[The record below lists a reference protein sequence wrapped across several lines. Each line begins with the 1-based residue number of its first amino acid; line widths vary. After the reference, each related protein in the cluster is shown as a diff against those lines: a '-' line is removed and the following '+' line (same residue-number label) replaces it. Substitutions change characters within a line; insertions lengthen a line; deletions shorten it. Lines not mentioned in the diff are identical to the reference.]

1 MPPITIDTTLL
12 KGRHVYLEFL
22 QPAHREE
29 LRTLARDERVWEF
42 TKTLLMGE
50 RFDPMFDAYLDTAL
64 DPAAMNGQQAFVI
77 RQVSDGALIGMTR
90 LYGITP
96 ADRRVE
102 IGYTWYVPTV
112 WGKVHNKECKLL
124 LLQYVFETLGWFR
137 AEFKVVGQNLRS
149 QRAVEKIGGVKEGVL
164 RKTGFRPDGALRD
177 TVIFSIIDDEWAGKK
192 EKLLQLIAD
201 CENR

>member
-1 MPPITIDTTLL
+1 MPLNIDTTLL

-22 QPAHREE
+22 QPGHRET
-29 LRTLARDERVWEF
+29 LRILACDERVWEF

-50 RFDPMFDAYLDTAL
+50 RFDQLFDAYFDTAL
-64 DPAAMNGQQAFVI
+64 DPAAMGGQQAFVI
-77 RQVSDGALIGMTR
+77 RQVADGAIIGMTR
-90 LYGITP
+90 FYGIIP
-96 ADRRVE
+96 ADRRLE
-102 IGYTWYVPTV
+102 IGYTWYIPAV
-112 WGKVHNKECKLL
+112 WGKAHNKECKLL

-137 AEFKVVGQNLRS
+137 AEFKVAGQNLRS
-149 QRAVEKIGGVKEGVL
+149 QRAVAKIGGVKEGVL